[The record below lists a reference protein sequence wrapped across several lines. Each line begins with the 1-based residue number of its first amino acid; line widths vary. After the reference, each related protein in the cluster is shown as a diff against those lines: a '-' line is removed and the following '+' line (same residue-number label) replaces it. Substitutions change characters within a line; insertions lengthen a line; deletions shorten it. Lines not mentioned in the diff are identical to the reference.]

1 MNEIIND
8 NIKLIFAGFPYDKNS
23 GGNSVIPHMIKS
35 INRLYKKPIIFFFI
49 LNLPETEKMTS
60 EEYYTKMKTFEES
73 DLPIVNKDMV
83 DDKNNIA
90 IYPEA
95 VGNPLNFNKIVRFN
109 FYFNVYEPNVD
120 NEYNIFYIYAFY
132 NLYNK
137 VREMYGVR
145 RIENIKCYDKFL
157 FYFNNLDIVL
167 NDCKDYGL
175 EREGSCFTIRKGC
188 LHPHIRENL
197 NAHPPNSFQIQHHE
211 SNHHDLLNI
220 FNKYKYFYCYDGF
233 SFLVNIASLCG
244 CIPIIVPFSDFKSIS
259 EFSDREYCLYG
270 TAYGDSEEQISHAI
284 NTKDK
289 MRESL
294 EFYRDKNYDEDFK
307 ELITSIYKNFNII

>member
-8 NIKLIFAGFPYDKNS
+8 NIKLIFTIFPYDKNS
-23 GGNSVIPHMIKS
+23 GGNSIIPSMIKD
-35 INRLYKKPIIFFFI
+35 INKLYNKPIIYVFI
-49 LNLPETEKMTS
+49 LNLPETE
-60 EEYYTKMKTFEES
+60 EDYYAIMKTFKEPY
-73 DLPIVNKDMV
+73 LPIVTRDMV
-83 DDKNNIA
+83 NDKNNIA

-145 RIENIKCYDKFL
+145 TIENIKYYDKFTY
-157 FYFNNLDIVL
+157 YFNNLNDVL

-175 EREGSCFTIRKGC
+175 EREGSCFTIRKGYT
-188 LHPHIRENL
+188 LPHIRDNFNVHPL
-197 NAHPPNSFQIQHHE
+197 NSYEIQHHE
-211 SNHHDLLNI
+211 SNHTDLVNI

-244 CIPIIVPFSDFKSIS
+244 CIPIIVPFSNFKSIS
-259 EFSDREYCLYG
+259 EFSDRDYYLYG
-270 TAYGDSEEQISHAI
+270 IAYGDSEEQINHAI

-289 MRESL
+289 MRQSL

-307 ELITSIYKNFNII
+307 ELINSIYNNFNII